1 MVRVINSYAAE
12 LSSAPYLGDQKRESA
27 LIPVLGE
34 KHSRHELRPCVLI
47 MSSSCFMYEDQIMLY
62 FLNGLH
68 FDVIKY
74 LVFKIS
80 NVRWWL
86 DLSMLQK
93 NMTCQNVNTCV
104 CVNKFISETYNNS
117 WKSIRYLQIS
127 SLHRFKTI
135 LVCIFHHGGQ

>member
-1 MVRVINSYAAE
+1 
-12 LSSAPYLGDQKRESA
+12 
-27 LIPVLGE
+27 
-34 KHSRHELRPCVLI
+34 
-47 MSSSCFMYEDQIMLY
+47 MLY

-74 LVFKIS
+74 LIFKIS

-135 LVCIFHHGGQ
+135 LVCIFNQGGQ